1 MMPSG
6 PQSQQGC
13 DGDPAPDLLMG
24 PQLLILVY
32 NYLVG
37 QLAQQEGQ
45 CGPGQGKRCCSC
57 PSPSPTAGGEEPAL
71 TSSPP
76 RVSRTGLSTAE
87 GRAGLCARRP
97 DSTPTCS
104 CMYNTFTTKKRNLKG
119 NRKNS
124 VNWTQLQTH
133 QDNE

>member
-76 RVSRTGLSTAE
+76 RVSGTGLSTAE
-87 GRAGLCARRP
+87 GRAGRAVCPQARLHP
-97 DSTPTCS
+97 HLPL
-104 CMYNTFTTKKRNLKG
+104 Y
-119 NRKNS
+119 
-124 VNWTQLQTH
+124 VQYIHH
-133 QDNE
+133 QKAKS